1 MIFFS
6 HISLYLNLYHTPYTY
21 TSKQL
26 QLQGG
31 HGAIQLLMWTSACP
45 CHDQSWPCFWGM
57 NGIFG
62 KGEGLYNIFGAHELL
77 IFGAVLASNLDQ
89 NEGLMT
95 EARSM

>member
-1 MIFFS
+1 
-6 HISLYLNLYHTPYTY
+6 
-21 TSKQL
+21 
-26 QLQGG
+26 
-31 HGAIQLLMWTSACP
+31 
-45 CHDQSWPCFWGM
+45 M

-95 EARSM
+95 EARSMGHGTKGPIPKGISGKKESSPLHWKILPV